1 MEIRLDYRCMFSA
14 HLKQYKITI
23 HNQAQKL
30 INIYKHAHTHTIK
43 NICIQEIVHYE
54 FFSG

>member
-1 MEIRLDYRCMFSA
+1 MEIRLDYRCISA
-14 HLKQYKITI
+14 HFKQYKITI